1 MDLASAKMIGAGLAT
16 MGVLGA
22 GIGIGVLFGNFV
34 NAGIRNPAAAKTQSG
49 LMRVH
54 NVTTALAAITTTARQ
69 FGAAACAITSA
80 VAPTSPIETGT
91 IAPWMIA
98 RQGASRNRAQTPLI

>member
-34 NAGIRNPAAAKTQSG
+34 SAGIRNPAAAKSQTGNLFVGMALSEA
-49 LMRVH
+49 
-54 NVTTALAAITTTARQ
+54 TAIFAL
-69 FGAAACAITSA
+69 G
-80 VAPTSPIETGT
+80 
-91 IAPWMIA
+91 IAM
-98 RQGASRNRAQTPLI
+98 LILFS

>member
-34 NAGIRNPAAAKTQSG
+34 NAGIRNPAAAKTQTGNLFVGMALSEA
-49 LMRVH
+49 
-54 NVTTALAAITTTARQ
+54 TAI
-69 FGAAACAITSA
+69 
-80 VAPTSPIETGT
+80 
-91 IAPWMIA
+91 
-98 RQGASRNRAQTPLI
+98 

>member
-34 NAGIRNPAAAKTQSG
+34 NAGIRNPAAAKSQTGNLFVGMALSEA
-49 LMRVH
+49 
-54 NVTTALAAITTTARQ
+54 TAIFAL
-69 FGAAACAITSA
+69 G
-80 VAPTSPIETGT
+80 
-91 IAPWMIA
+91 IAM
-98 RQGASRNRAQTPLI
+98 LILFS

>member
-34 NAGIRNPAAAKTQSG
+34 NAGIRNPAAAKTQTGNLFVGMALSEA
-49 LMRVH
+49 
-54 NVTTALAAITTTARQ
+54 TAIFALGIAMLIL
-69 FGAAACAITSA
+69 FG
-80 VAPTSPIETGT
+80 
-91 IAPWMIA
+91 
-98 RQGASRNRAQTPLI
+98 

>member
-34 NAGIRNPAAAKTQSG
+34 NAGIRNPAAAKTQTGNLFVGMALSEA
-49 LMRVH
+49 
-54 NVTTALAAITTTARQ
+54 TAIFAL
-69 FGAAACAITSA
+69 G
-80 VAPTSPIETGT
+80 
-91 IAPWMIA
+91 IAM
-98 RQGASRNRAQTPLI
+98 LILFS